1 MKFVFRLTQCPTP
14 TGLSGRMPGVGWPP
28 VSRLVRRSALSSALI
43 GVLLLGNA
51 AYSQSPAAPGSTPEA
66 GGQPDYDAQPVY
78 DDGDYEIQSF
88 PDESSGEY
96 TIDVQPRRPLPLEE
110 VRLFAEAL
118 EAIRTAYVRE
128 IDDRTLIEYAIR
140 GMLAGLDPHSAY
152 MSADDFDSLQENT
165 QGEFGGLGIEV
176 SEENGYIKIITPLDD
191 SPAARAGVMPGDL
204 IVEIDGRPVR
214 DMQVDDATDM
224 LRGEPDTSVRLT
236 LMREN
241 EPDPIDLTLTREI
254 ISVVSVRQRLLEPG
268 YGYIRI
274 AQFRV
279 NTGNEVISALDELR
293 EASNGDLRGLVLD
306 LRNNPGGV
314 LQSSVEVVDAFVTR
328 GRIVYTEGRFED
340 IDGSFY
346 ATPSD
351 ASQGVPLVVLI
362 NTGSASAAEIVAG
375 ALQDLGRGVIMG
387 TRSFGKGS
395 VQSVLP
401 LTNERALKL
410 TTSLY
415 FTPEG
420 RSIQAQGIEPDI
432 IVDEALVTRRMPRRG
447 VYSERD
453 LEGHIPGAEE
463 PASNGP
469 VPITSAEQVVVS
481 DYQLNEALTLLKGWH
496 IMDSGRQRHRLNL
509 SADEMSEA
517 TQ

>member
-1 MKFVFRLTQCPTP
+1 MTSSTTIL
-14 TGLSGRMPGVGWPP
+14 M
-28 VSRLVRRSALSSALI
+28 RSAVNQLSVILR
-43 GVLLLGNA
+43 GRCVLSTLVLGWLVLSWTGSSS
-51 AYSQSPAAPGSTPEA
+51 AYSQEDT
-66 GGQPDYDAQPVY
+66 QPVTL
-78 DDGDYEIQSF
+78 S
-88 PDESSGEY
+88 
-96 TIDVQPRRPLPLEE
+96 QPRPLPIEE

-128 IDDRTLIEYAIR
+128 IDDQTLINYAIR

-152 MSADDFDSLQENT
+152 LSSDDYDSLQENT
-165 QGEFGGLGIEV
+165 EGQFGGLGIEV
-176 SEENGYIKIITPLDD
+176 GEENGYIKVITPIDD

-204 IVEIDGRPVR
+204 IVEINGRPVR
-214 DMQVDDATDM
+214 EMLVNDAVEL
-224 LRGEPDTSVRLT
+224 LRGEPGSAVRVT

-241 EPDPIDLTLTREI
+241 EVEPIDLTLTREI
-254 ISVVSVRQRLLEPG
+254 ISAVSVRHRTLEPG

-279 NTGNEVISALDELR
+279 NTGQEVVRVLGQLKSD
-293 EASNGDLRGLVLD
+293 NDGQLRGLVLD

-314 LQSSVEVVDAFVTR
+314 LQASVEVADAFLTS
-328 GRIVYTEGRFED
+328 GQIVYTDGRFAD
-340 IDGSFY
+340 SDGNFY

-351 ASQGVPLVVLI
+351 PSEGIPMIVLI

-375 ALQDLGRGVIMG
+375 ALQDHGRAVIMG

-401 LTNERALKL
+401 LNNQRALKL

-415 FTPEG
+415 FTPDG
-420 RSIQAQGIEPDI
+420 RSIQAQGIAPDI
-432 IVDEALVTRRMPRRG
+432 VVDEALVTRRMPRRG

-453 LEGHIPGAEE
+453 LEGHL
-463 PASNGP
+463 PASTENGDASSAN
-469 VPITSAEQVVVS
+469 VTRTPITSSEQIIVS

-496 IMDSGRQRHRLNL
+496 IMESGRQRTR
-509 SADEMSEA
+509 SAN
-517 TQ
+517 

>member
-1 MKFVFRLTQCPTP
+1 MTSSTIIL
-14 TGLSGRMPGVGWPP
+14 M
-28 VSRLVRRSALSSALI
+28 RSAVKQLPAILRGRSVLSTL
-43 GVLLLGNA
+43 VLGWLVLSWTA
-51 AYSQSPAAPGSTPEA
+51 SSSAYSQEDT
-66 GGQPDYDAQPVY
+66 QPVTP
-78 DDGDYEIQSF
+78 S
-88 PDESSGEY
+88 
-96 TIDVQPRRPLPLEE
+96 QPRPLPIEE

-128 IDDRTLIEYAIR
+128 IDDQTLINYAIR

-152 MSADDFDSLQENT
+152 LSSDDYDSLQENT
-165 QGEFGGLGIEV
+165 EGQFGGLGIEV
-176 SEENGYIKIITPLDD
+176 GEENGYIKVITPIDD

-204 IVEIDGRPVR
+204 IVEINGRPVR
-214 DMQVDDATDM
+214 EMLVNDAVEL
-224 LRGEPDTSVRLT
+224 LRGEPGSAVRVT

-241 EPDPIDLTLTREI
+241 EVEPIDLTLTREI
-254 ISVVSVRQRLLEPG
+254 ISAVSVRHRTLEPG

-279 NTGNEVISALDELR
+279 NTGQEVVRVLGQLKSD
-293 EASNGDLRGLVLD
+293 NDGHLRGLVLD

-314 LQSSVEVVDAFVTR
+314 LQASVEVADAFLTS
-328 GRIVYTEGRFED
+328 GQIVYTDGRFAD
-340 IDGSFY
+340 SDGNFY

-351 ASQGVPLVVLI
+351 PSEGVPMIVLI

-375 ALQDLGRGVIMG
+375 ALQDHGRAVIMG

-401 LTNERALKL
+401 LNNQRALKL

-415 FTPEG
+415 FTPDG
-420 RSIQAQGIEPDI
+420 RSIQAQGIAPDI
-432 IVDEALVTRRMPRRG
+432 VVDEALVTRRMPRRG

-453 LEGHIPGAEE
+453 LEGHL
-463 PASNGP
+463 PASIENGDAIGAN
-469 VPITSAEQVVVS
+469 VTRTPITSSEQIIVS

-496 IMDSGRQRHRLNL
+496 IMESGRQRTR
-509 SADEMSEA
+509 SAN
-517 TQ
+517 

>member
-1 MKFVFRLTQCPTP
+1 MTSSTTIL
-14 TGLSGRMPGVGWPP
+14 L
-28 VSRLVRRSALSSALI
+28 RSAVNQLTAILRGPSILSTL
-43 GVLLLGNA
+43 VLGCLVLSWTGSSS
-51 AYSQSPAAPGSTPEA
+51 AYSQEDT
-66 GGQPDYDAQPVY
+66 QPVTP
-78 DDGDYEIQSF
+78 S
-88 PDESSGEY
+88 
-96 TIDVQPRRPLPLEE
+96 QPRPLPIEE

-128 IDDRTLIEYAIR
+128 IDDQTLINYAIR

-152 MSADDFDSLQENT
+152 LSSDDYDSLQENT
-165 QGEFGGLGIEV
+165 EGQFGGLGIEV
-176 SEENGYIKIITPLDD
+176 GEENGYIKVITPIDD

-204 IVEIDGRPVR
+204 IVEINGRPVR
-214 DMQVDDATDM
+214 EMLVNDAVEL
-224 LRGEPDTSVRLT
+224 LRGEPGSAVRVT

-241 EPDPIDLTLTREI
+241 EVEPIDLTLTREI
-254 ISVVSVRQRLLEPG
+254 ISAVSVRHRTLEPG

-279 NTGNEVISALDELR
+279 NTGQEVVRVLGQLKSD
-293 EASNGDLRGLVLD
+293 NDGHLRGLVLD

-314 LQSSVEVVDAFVTR
+314 LQASVEVADAFLTS
-328 GRIVYTEGRFED
+328 GQIVYTDGRFAD
-340 IDGSFY
+340 SDGNFY

-351 ASQGVPLVVLI
+351 PSEGVPMIVLI

-375 ALQDLGRGVIMG
+375 ALQDHGRAVIMG

-401 LTNERALKL
+401 LNNQRALKL

-415 FTPEG
+415 FTPDG
-420 RSIQAQGIEPDI
+420 RSIQAQGIAPDI
-432 IVDEALVTRRMPRRG
+432 VVDEALVTRRMPRRG

-453 LEGHIPGAEE
+453 LEGHL
-463 PASNGP
+463 PASIENGDASSAN
-469 VPITSAEQVVVS
+469 VTRTPITSSEQIIVS

-496 IMDSGRQRHRLNL
+496 IMESGRQRTR
-509 SADEMSEA
+509 SAN
-517 TQ
+517 